1 MFNDPIKAEERD
13 NVLFLAWAID
23 TGLSCPFEVSC
34 TFIQLKNSLKTC
46 PVRYLRVCL
55 VLLTKVYSV
64 SQMFKYTSIK
74 YILLTKLIID
84 MKIKRGDKFIKV
96 V

>member
-34 TFIQLKNSLKTC
+34 TFIQLKNSLKTKEE
-46 PVRYLRVCL
+46 PLSSEV
-55 VLLTKVYSV
+55 
-64 SQMFKYTSIK
+64 FKGVFGFPY
-74 YILLTKLIID
+74 
-84 MKIKRGDKFIKV
+84 
-96 V
+96 